1 MDRHELKKPK
11 KSTMLMGLGLLL
23 IAAAFVLMVYTQWD
37 ENRARSVT
45 EAVVEEL
52 RPMVD
57 TAEAKTAEQPWR
69 QPEYE
74 AFPDREMPV
83 VEIGGELYIG
93 ILEIPA
99 LELTLPVMSQ
109 WSYSNLNTAPCRYQG
124 TVYRNDLVIAAHN
137 YWCHFGQLKNLLSG
151 DEITFTDADGNR
163 YLYQVL
169 DMEVVQ
175 PTAIEEMCTG
185 DWDLTLFT
193 CTYGGKSRLALR
205 CIRAE
210 DPAGRA

>member
-1 MDRHELKKPK
+1 MNRPDLKKPK
-11 KSTMLMGLGLLL
+11 KSTVLMGLGLLL
-23 IAAAFVLMVYTQWD
+23 IAAALVLMAYTQWD
-37 ENRARSVT
+37 ENRAKAET
-45 EAVVEEL
+45 AAVVEQL
-52 RPMVD
+52 RPLTE
-57 TAEAKTAEQPWR
+57 TAEGETAGQPWQ
-69 QPEYE
+69 QPEYA

-93 ILEIPA
+93 TLEIPA

-109 WSYSNLNTAPCRYQG
+109 WSASNLKTAPCRYQG

-137 YWCHFGQLKNLLSG
+137 YWCHFGQLKNLLHG

-163 YLYQVL
+163 YLYHVL

-175 PTAIEEMCTG
+175 PTDIEQMCTG

-193 CTYGGKSRLALR
+193 CTYGGQTRLALR
-205 CIRAE
+205 CERAE
-210 DPAGRA
+210 DQ